1 MTIRNIEKLFSPS
14 SVALYG
20 ASDRKGSIGRTVMN
34 NLYADF
40 KGTVWLVNPSHSEIA
55 GVPCYRD
62 TASLPGIPDLA
73 VIAVPPRYVP
83 DIIRDLGEKGTR
95 AAVVITAGFRQEG
108 LTDELVEAA
117 KRHDLRIIGPNCF
130 GLLVPGTGLN
140 ASFAHG
146 MPLNGELALL
156 SQSGAIISAIL
167 DWSRD
172 AGKGFSAMV
181 SMGDMVDVDLGDM
194 LDYLAADT
202 HTRAILMYLEQVT
215 DARKFMSAARSAA
228 RVKPVI
234 VIKSGRHAEAAKAAH
249 SHTGALAGSDAVYNA
264 AFRRAGILRVTDL
277 EDLFDAAEILSHLK
291 AVHGDRLA
299 IITNGGGAG
308 VLAVDRLIDFGG
320 TLADLSEETLARLDQ
335 ALPDNWSKGNPVDI
349 IGDAGPERYEQAME
363 IVLEDPCVD
372 AVMVINCPTALASST
387 EAAKATLR
395 SIDRNNRKF
404 IHPKAVLTAWLG
416 DGAAQESRALF
427 AAEGYP
433 TFHTPEDAV
442 RGFSYLTRHA
452 RDQRALM
459 QTPPSLP
466 EGFHTDA
473 AEARKVIAAATGSGR
488 TLLTEPE
495 AKAVLKAYGIP
506 TVETVIAA
514 HPQEVEKAAQQFLA
528 RGCKDVAVK
537 ILSVD
542 ISHKSDMGGVK
553 LGLSDAATAR
563 QAAEEMLAAIGA
575 ALPEANIE
583 GFTVQP
589 MIRRPGAHELI
600 IGVSEDATFGPI
612 IMFGAGGT
620 AVEVIRDTAMALPP
634 LDLKLARDLM
644 EETRVFKLLKGYRDR
659 PAAHLSAI
667 ELALVRISQMVA
679 ELPEITEL
687 DINPL
692 LADEAGVIALDA
704 RIVAGGGE
712 AAPEGKLNP
721 RLAIRPYPS
730 EWEQR
735 ETLPEG
741 RSILIRPIRPEDEKY
756 YDVFMEKTDPEDIR
770 LRLFVPLR
778 KLQHEFIARLTQ
790 IDYARAMAFI
800 AIDPDS
806 DEMLGISR
814 LAADPDNVRAEYA
827 VITRTDMKGHGLG
840 WALMQRL
847 IHYAEAEKIE
857 ELWGQVA
864 IENHTMLQMCRE
876 LGFEIHQEPTDAS
889 LKLVTLSLPVKK
901 P

>member
-1 MTIRNIEKLFSPS
+1 MTIRNIDKFFSPA

-20 ASDRKGSIGRTVMN
+20 ASDRKGSIGLTVMN
-34 NLYADF
+34 NLFADF
-40 KGTVWLVNPSHSEIA
+40 KGAVWLVNPSHSEIG
-55 GVPCYRD
+55 GVPCYAD
-62 TASLPGIPDLA
+62 TESLPGIPDIA
-73 VIAVPPRYVP
+73 VIAVPPRFVP
-83 DIIRDLGEKGTR
+83 GIIRDLGEKGAR
-95 AAVVITAGFRQEG
+95 AAVVITAGFREEG
-108 LTDELVEAA
+108 LTKSLLEAA
-117 KRHDLRIIGPNCF
+117 RPYNLRIIGPNCF
-130 GLLVPGTGLN
+130 GLLVPGAGLN
-140 ASFAHG
+140 ASFAHT
-146 MPLNGELALL
+146 MPLKGQLALL

-167 DWSRD
+167 DWSKD

-181 SMGDMVDVDLGDM
+181 SMGDMADVDLGDM
-194 LDYLAADT
+194 LDYLAADNN
-202 HTRAILMYLEQVT
+202 TRAILMYLEQVT

-234 VIKSGRHAEAAKAAH
+234 VIKSGRHAAAAKAAH
-249 SHTGALAGSDAVYNA
+249 SHTGALTGSDEVYNA
-264 AFRRAGILRVTDL
+264 AFRRAGVLRVTDL

-291 AVHGDRLA
+291 SVHGDRLA

-308 VLAVDRLIDFGG
+308 VLAVDRLIDFRG
-320 TLADLSEETLARLDQ
+320 TLSELSEETIARLDRV
-335 ALPDNWSKGNPVDI
+335 LPDNWSKGNPVDI
-349 IGDAGPERYEQAME
+349 IGDAGPDRYEQAME
-363 IVLEDPCVD
+363 AVLDDPGVD
-372 AVMVINCPTALASST
+372 AVMVINCPTALASGM
-387 EAAKATLR
+387 EAAEATLR
-395 SIDRNNRKF
+395 SIDRNNRKYA
-404 IHPKAVLTAWLG
+404 HPKAVLTSWLG
-416 DGAAQESRALF
+416 DGAAHKARARF
-427 AAEGYP
+427 AEEGYP
-433 TFHTPEDAV
+433 TFHTPEDAI

-452 RDQRALM
+452 RVQRALM

-466 EGFHTDA
+466 EGFHTDPA
-473 AEARKVIAAATGSGR
+473 AARQVITAATGAGR

-506 TVETVIAA
+506 TVETIIAA
-514 HPQEVEKAAQQFLA
+514 NPEDAETAAAQLLA
-528 RGCKDVAVK
+528 GDAGEVALK
-537 ILSVD
+537 ILSPD

-553 LGLSDAATAR
+553 LGLASAAEVRKT
-563 QAAEEMLAAIGA
+563 AEEMLTHFAKI
-575 ALPEANIE
+575 LPDAKLE

-600 IGVSEDATFGPI
+600 IGVSEDVTFGPV

-620 AVEVIRDTAMALPP
+620 AVEVIRDTSMALPP

-644 EETRVFKLLKGYRDR
+644 EDTRVFKLLKGYRDR
-659 PAAHLSAI
+659 PAADLSAI
-667 ELALVRISQMVA
+667 SLALVRISQMVA

-692 LADEAGVIALDA
+692 LADENGVIALDA
-704 RIVAGGGE
+704 RIVAGG
-712 AAPEGKLNP
+712 APGAPGKLNP

-730 EWEQR
+730 EWEQM
-735 ETLPEG
+735 ETLPDG
-741 RSILIRPIRPEDEKY
+741 RRILIRPIRPEDEKY

-814 LAADPDNVRAEYA
+814 LSADPDNVRAEYA
-827 VITRTDMKGHGLG
+827 VITRTDIKGHGLG

-847 IHYAEAEKIE
+847 IRYAETEKIA

-864 IENHTMLQMCRE
+864 VENHTMLQMCRE
-876 LGFEIHQEPTDAS
+876 LGFAVHQDPTDAS
-889 LKLVTLSLPVKK
+889 LRLVTLPLGKTEP
-901 P
+901 